1 MKGIIFCEFLEMAE
15 ETFGIVVVDE
25 VLETT
30 ELPSGGI
37 YTSVGT
43 YDHQELI
50 AMVIRLSQ
58 ITKTPLPDLLQTYGQ
73 NLFGKLMETL
83 PQFIPQ
89 NQDCFEFI
97 KAIDSYIHV
106 EVRKLYPD
114 AELPHLRC
122 DEVDDN
128 KLLLHYSSCRPFAK
142 VAEGLL
148 LGCADYFN
156 NAFTLS
162 VADSEQPSDH
172 EISFQLLRTKK
183 SA

>member
-1 MKGIIFCEFLEMAE
+1 M
-15 ETFGIVVVDE
+15 
-25 VLETT
+25 LETT

-37 YTSVGT
+37 YTAVGT

-58 ITKTPLPDLLQTYGQ
+58 ITEIPLPDLLQTYGQ

-83 PQFIPQ
+83 PQIIPK
-89 NQDCFEFI
+89 NQDCFQFI

-106 EVRKLYPD
+106 EVEKLYPD
-114 AELPHLRC
+114 AELPRLRC
-122 DEVDDN
+122 DEVGHD

-162 VADSEQPSDH
+162 VVDSEESSEEDLH
-172 EISFQLLRTKK
+172 ITKD
-183 SA
+183 

>member
-1 MKGIIFCEFLEMAE
+1 MKGMIFCEFLEMAE
-15 ETFGIVVVDE
+15 EAFGIVVVDE
-25 VLETT
+25 MLETT

-89 NQDCFEFI
+89 NQDCFEFPLTF
-97 KAIDSYIHV
+97 AHRAV
-106 EVRKLYPD
+106 LME
-114 AELPHLRC
+114 
-122 DEVDDN
+122 
-128 KLLLHYSSCRPFAK
+128 SSIAYEP
-142 VAEGLL
+142 GP
-148 LGCADYFN
+148 G
-156 NAFTLS
+156 
-162 VADSEQPSDH
+162 PSCSKQRDPAL
-172 EISFQLLRTKK
+172 E
-183 SA
+183 

>member
-1 MKGIIFCEFLEMAE
+1 MKGMIFCEFLEMAE

-97 KAIDSYIHV
+97 KAIDSSIPMLNYHTCAAMKSTITNYCCIT
-106 EVRKLYPD
+106 VRADHLPKLQKACYWV
-114 AELPHLRC
+114 AQIISITHLR
-122 DEVDDN
+122 
-128 KLLLHYSSCRPFAK
+128 
-142 VAEGLL
+142 
-148 LGCADYFN
+148 
-156 NAFTLS
+156 
-162 VADSEQPSDH
+162 
-172 EISFQLLRTKK
+172 
-183 SA
+183 